1 MFEIDSTT
9 SWSRYRAA
17 LNAAQ
22 SKLVLTQDREDVSVR
37 VRPARENVDG
47 QNTVVTV
54 FEAADVDC
62 AISIDFLDT
71 VADCALTIGLTEKTA
86 HELGEKLV
94 NYMHDKYISV
104 GNDNHYV
111 AVDE

>member
-22 SKLVLTQDREDVSVR
+22 SKLVLTQDRDDIAVR

-47 QNTVVTV
+47 EKTVVTM
-54 FEAADVDC
+54 FEAADVNC
-62 AISIDFLDT
+62 VVSVDFFGYCRRLRFDYR
-71 VADCALTIGLTEKTA
+71 
-86 HELGEKLV
+86 V
-94 NYMHDKYISV
+94 NRKDRASAW
-104 GNDNHYV
+104 G
-111 AVDE
+111 ATC

>member
-22 SKLVLTQDREDVSVR
+22 SKLVLTQDRDDIAVR

-47 QNTVVTV
+47 EKTVVTM
-54 FEAADVDC
+54 FEAANVNC
-62 AISIDFLDT
+62 VVSVDFLDT
-71 VADCALTIGLTEKTA
+71 VADCALTIGLTERTA
-86 HELGEKLV
+86 YQLGEQLV
-94 NYMHDKYISV
+94 NYMHDKHITV
-104 GNDNHYV
+104 GNDDHYV